1 MKSKTPTINVSPRFS
16 LQLTPALVAAV
27 AVAALWAMP
36 GTARGQIF
44 ETNYFGN
51 TIGEY
56 TTSGTTVNSALISGL
71 NSPTG
76 IAVSGV
82 DLFVAN
88 QSTGTIGEYTTL
100 GTTVNS
106 TLISGLNTP
115 ECIAVSGGTLFVTNA
130 SAGTI
135 GEYTTLGTTVNSAL
149 ITGLNNPE
157 IKVLLTVVPK

>member
-56 TTSGTTVNSALISGL
+56 TTS
-71 NSPTG
+71 
-76 IAVSGV
+76 
-82 DLFVAN
+82 
-88 QSTGTIGEYTTL
+88 